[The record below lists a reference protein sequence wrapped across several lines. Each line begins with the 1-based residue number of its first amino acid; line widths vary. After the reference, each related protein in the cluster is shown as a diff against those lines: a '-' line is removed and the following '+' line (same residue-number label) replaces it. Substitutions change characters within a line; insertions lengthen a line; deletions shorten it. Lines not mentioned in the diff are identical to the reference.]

1 MPDAPPMAADG
12 AVGIEAAPV
21 LAPPDAPPA
30 AGVVP
35 GASGAAQLGGL
46 VGSAVSRADRR
57 RVLSAALVV
66 TALASLDG
74 NIVGPALPRIVSD
87 LGGLAHLSWVVTAFS
102 VASTAATPLY
112 GFLSDKL
119 GRKLAFSVS
128 IGLFLVGSV
137 LCGAAHSMGMLIWAR
152 ALQGVGAGGL
162 ITLAQ
167 TSIGD
172 VLSPAERPKFQGWFA
187 SVFAVCSVA
196 GPLLGGGVTDALS
209 WPWIFYLNLPVGF
222 AALAMILMAPSPPR
236 SGAVRGFDAA
246 GFGLVIFAT
255 CAFLLALSWGGTV
268 FAWDSQPILAL
279 LGTTCAAVAA
289 LFIVE
294 RRAAEPALP
303 PRLFADPVIGPT
315 ILSLSLAVMG
325 MFGAL
330 VFVPLFFQLV
340 HGASATEAGL
350 RTAPIMAGLIVS
362 SIFGGRAVARL
373 GRTKPFILGGLF
385 IAALALAALAASV
398 RAGMGSNGLDGLLVV
413 LGAGMGLVMPNMTTT
428 IQNAARAGELGTAM
442 ATTSFFRSLGGAFGV
457 ALAGMMLSI
466 SLRAH
471 AAAGGGDLMNAGVQ
485 ALQALPPAARAV
497 VVAGY
502 GGAVSLIF
510 AVFAGV
516 LVVAGVVALFT
527 REVALR
533 KTVRAI

>member
-1 MPDAPPMAADG
+1 
-12 AVGIEAAPV
+12 V
-21 LAPPDAPPA
+21 LAPPDATPA

-35 GASGAAQLGGL
+35 GASGVIQAGVAPGR
-46 VGSAVSRADRR
+46 AVSSADRR
-57 RVLSAALVV
+57 RVLAAAMVV

-102 VASTAATPLY
+102 VAATAATPLY

-137 LCGAAHSMGMLIWAR
+137 LCGAAHSMGMLIAAR

-172 VLSPAERPKFQGWFA
+172 VLSPAERPKFQGWIA

-222 AALAMILMAPSPPR
+222 AALAMILVAPSPPR
-236 SGAVRGFDAA
+236 AGTVRGFDAA

-268 FAWDSQPILAL
+268 FPWGSQPILGL
-279 LGTTCAAVAA
+279 LGATLTAVVA
-289 LFIVE
+289 LIFVE

-315 ILSLSLAVMG
+315 ILSLALAVLG

-350 RTAPIMAGLIVS
+350 RTAPIMGGLILS

-373 GRTKPFILGGLF
+373 GRTKPFIVGGLCV
-385 IAALALAALAASV
+385 AAVSLGALAVSV
-398 RAGMGSNGLDGLLVV
+398 RAGMGSNGLDALLVV

-428 IQNAARAGELGTAM
+428 IQNAARPGELGTAM

-457 ALAGMMLSI
+457 ALAGMMLSVT
-466 SLRAH
+466 LRAQ
-471 AAAGGGDLMNAGVQ
+471 AALGGGDLMNAGVQ
-485 ALQALPPAARAV
+485 ALQGLPTGERAV
-497 VVAGY
+497 VVGAY

-516 LVVAGVVALFT
+516 LVVAGVVAMFT

-533 KTVRAI
+533 RTLRVG